1 MAKNKSRPTAGH
13 PPRPK
18 ADRKSARRPDAK
30 SIDFPIDK
38 LPAELVHLICAYLK
52 PTELAS
58 LRQVS
63 RIAAPISLQYMVPEV
78 HLILAEDSFE
88 QMQALS
94 AHPIA
99 SKYVTSF
106 FFEADKLR
114 ALPRSTWER
123 YVLGPHFIAQAEE
136 LRRRDRPCHHTS
148 ERSLRIYH
156 RESNKLLLDTPRH
169 HYTEEELDDAFMKY
183 REILHFQQNRREASV
198 QAKKIAE
205 AMKQFSHLKKITL
218 SNDDSIRQSTSK
230 LTKTLNEP
238 SFCNVYEADDP
249 RHGLS
254 APIGLQQMRSLLLG
268 AHHAGLTV
276 EHLHCGAVSWRILQQ
291 DARTFTRMTNSISNV
306 KNLRLEFA
314 TTVDGVTE
322 WEELLR
328 SKVEIKKC
336 QSFLKKGRLRDFVTA
351 APNLEHLQ
359 LGFQFNEPA
368 WPTRLTHIF
377 GSHHWPNL
385 QTVRLKNIATSEGA
399 LLDFCTLHASSL
411 KTLQLHT
418 IGLRDGSWFPVFCR
432 MRKVLALDTMVV
444 TGRLESLSGLLDVSK
459 DSEDYRL
466 VEGIDAYF
474 RVPCP
479 EEEDEEESL
488 DDFLEKYFLFGC
500 IDRWSEHWTES
511 GLVSTMP

>member
-1 MAKNKSRPTAGH
+1 MAKKKSRPTAGR

-18 ADRKSARRPDAK
+18 ADRKSARRPDAR

-52 PTELAS
+52 PTELAN

-78 HLILAEDSFE
+78 HLILTKDSFE
-88 QMQALS
+88 QLQALS
-94 AHPIA
+94 THPIA

-114 ALPRSTWER
+114 AFPRSTWER

-136 LRRRDRPCHHTS
+136 LRRRERPCHHTS

-169 HYTEEELDDAFMKY
+169 HFTEEELDDAFIKY
-183 REILHFQQNRREASV
+183 REILYFQQNRREACV
-198 QAKKIAE
+198 QANKIAE
-205 AMKQFSHLKKITL
+205 AMKQFSHLKRITL

-238 SFCNVYEADDP
+238 SFCNVYEADNP
-249 RHGLS
+249 RDGLS
-254 APIGLQQMRSLLLG
+254 GPIGLQQMRSLLLG

-291 DARTFTRMTNSISNV
+291 DAKTFTRMMNSISNV

-314 TTVDGVTE
+314 TSVDGVAE
-322 WEELLR
+322 WGDYLR
-328 SKVEIKKC
+328 PKLEIEKC
-336 QSFLKKGRLRDFVTA
+336 QSYLKKGRLRDFVTA

-359 LGFQFNEPA
+359 LGFQSNEPV
-368 WPTRLTHIF
+368 WPTHLNHIF

-385 QTVRLKNIATSEGA
+385 QTVRLKNIATSEDA
-399 LLDFCTLHASSL
+399 LVDFCTLHASSL

-418 IGLRDGSWFPVFCR
+418 IGLLEGDWFPAFSR
-432 MRKVLALDTMVV
+432 MRKVLALDSMAL
-444 TGRLESLSGLLDVSK
+444 TGRLESWSGALDSNE
-459 DSEDYRL
+459 DSEDYCPRL
-466 VEGIDAYF
+466 MEGIEAYF
-474 RVPCP
+474 REPCA
-479 EEEDEEESL
+479 EEEDDESSL
-488 DDFLEKYFLFGC
+488 DDFLQIYMSN
-500 IDRWSEHWTES
+500 IDRWSEH
-511 GLVSTMP
+511 